1 MSQSNNARIST
12 ASRIQAIELRTPA
25 ALAAIA
31 KRFAPIVNQTDDTP
45 VPPPN
50 ADYFARMNMP
60 SNIELDSGNYATI
73 DVQFDTRFIMNYILY
88 HSTNRASEMNF
99 KGHPYATPLS
109 YAGYCLTMLYSFMLA
124 IDVTFRPEK
133 SWHAARFMSDAERK
147 DLYDVLLSSRVPTWF
162 ADLLIELAPVFDP
175 RRNNI
180 LMVPT
185 LAGYIHSLDF
195 GRTFPPSIFYTAHH
209 LLASTRTNMDPDQVI
224 DSLMGCPLIT
234 HGANVFTV
242 SNYLG
247 TWYES
252 GHHPNFVNQ
261 DYMSFFN
268 PLVGRF
274 LTQRPTFARLPFSQ
288 ETLAE
293 NGQGNI
299 YTTFLLA
306 SDENISLAN
315 TLYTAMSTFVLS
327 DEPNAP
333 QLGSV
338 LSTLSGS
345 LLLSHS
351 IEPKTLPTWTKAK
364 YVSNDDPSPVSD
376 QTFATDHRLY
386 TTEPVYTKTTTFP
399 SDPKSITGLYYL
411 ITKKKHIPTDTPTEY
426 LTFKG
431 TQSVT
436 PYVLYFQPYDVSP
449 SSLGL
454 TIAAGLKIEL
464 AEIAA
469 FSVPTEHPESSLQ
482 DNNSQYLQSAIRAN
496 LIAPVNALPS
506 AADNAALTLVRS
518 GLDSTIQ
525 GITASF
531 ISACKSVLPFFD
543 NEGNNLGDDTDL
555 SKYGLTPES
564 HHTSPFAGFN
574 VKAGTNGNLLQQNKS
589 IHLWSSYR
597 VVHTKRNPTANDI
610 SFIASFR
617 PIYGT
622 NVTLS
627 RSKNPSLII
636 PHYTFSFSTFLLL
649 IYV

>member
-1 MSQSNNARIST
+1 MSQQNNARVST
-12 ASRIQAIELRTPA
+12 ASRTSSVELRTPA
-25 ALAAIA
+25 AIAAIA
-31 KRFAPIVNQTDDTP
+31 KRFAPVVFQTDDTP
-45 VPPPN
+45 VPPSN

-60 SNIELDSGNYATI
+60 SNIELDSGDYATI

-88 HSTNRASEMNF
+88 HATNRAPEMNF

-109 YAGYCLTMLYSFMLA
+109 YAGYCLTLLYTFMLA
-124 IDVTFRPEK
+124 VDVTTRPEK

-162 ADLLIELAPVFDP
+162 VDLLIEFAPVFDP

-185 LAGYIHSLDF
+185 LAGYIHNIDF
-195 GRTFPPSIFYTAHH
+195 GRTFPPSIFYSAHH
-209 LLASTRTNMDPDQVI
+209 LLASTRTNLDPDNVI
-224 DSLMGCPLIT
+224 DSLMGTPLIN
-234 HGANVFTV
+234 HGTNAYTV

-247 TWYES
+247 TWYDA

-274 LTQRPTFARLPFSQ
+274 LTQRPTFARLPFSP
-288 ETLAE
+288 EDLAD
-293 NGQGNI
+293 NGIGNI

-338 LSTLSGS
+338 LSSLSGS

-351 IEPKTLPTWTKAK
+351 IEPITLPTWTKAT
-364 YVSNDDPSPVSD
+364 YVSDIDPSLVSD
-376 QTFATDHRLY
+376 SKFVSDHNLFSRTPKYEKSTLF
-386 TTEPVYTKTTTFP
+386 PNDGKT
-399 SDPKSITGLYYL
+399 ITSLYYL
-411 ITKKKHIPTDTPTEY
+411 VTKKKHDANDNPTSH
-426 LTFKG
+426 LSFKG
-431 TQSVT
+431 KDSVT

-464 AEIAA
+464 AEISG
-469 FSVPTEHPESSLQ
+469 FTVPVEHPESSLL

-496 LIAPVNALPS
+496 LIAPVNDRS
-506 AADNAALTLVRS
+506 TAAENSSLNLARS
-518 GLDSTIQ
+518 GLDSTLQ

-531 ISACKSVLPFFD
+531 ISTCKSVLPFFD
-543 NEGNNLGDDTDL
+543 NEGNNLGDSTDL
-555 SKYGLTPES
+555 SKFGLTPEL
-564 HHTSPFAGFN
+564 HHVSPFAGFN
-574 VKAGTNGNLLQQNKS
+574 VKAGTNGQLLSTEKS

-597 VVHTKRNPTANDI
+597 VVHTKKNPAARDI

-636 PHYTFSFSTFLLL
+636 PH
-649 IYV
+649 